1 MFEYLGVLISVILG
15 LALTHLLRGLA
26 KVIHLR
32 RTAKPYWVHIVWT
45 FNTLLYVLAL
55 WWGMSSWNA
64 LRSWTI
70 EWYLFIAGYASV
82 MFMLASMLYP
92 PDFAED
98 LDCEAYFFANKSWF
112 FGLLV
117 LALVI
122 DIPETLGKGVA
133 HLRDVPNHYLIFLSA
148 MLLCAVL
155 GLVSHN
161 RRLHA
166 AVCVLFM
173 LTLAGYLTLTSL
185 DRAAAHW

>member
-1 MFEYLGVLISVILG
+1 VFEFLGVLISVILG

-26 KVIHLR
+26 KVIHMR

-70 EWYLFIAGYASV
+70 EWYLFIAGYVSV

-92 PDFAED
+92 PDFADD
-98 LDCEAYFFANKSWF
+98 LDCEGFFFANKGWF

-117 LALVI
+117 VALLL
-122 DIPETLGKGVA
+122 DIPETLAKGVA
-133 HLRDVPNHYLIFLSA
+133 HCAMFRSSTRYFCRRCCCGRCSA
-148 MLLCAVL
+148 WCRKIAGCTPRCACC
-155 GLVSHN
+155 S
-161 RRLHA
+161 
-166 AVCVLFM
+166 C
-173 LTLAGYLTLTSL
+173 
-185 DRAAAHW
+185 